1 MVKRKAGTLLP
12 FEVVILR
19 AVKAEP
25 CHAYGLTL
33 LLDAPYASTGQALR
47 RLERMEYLHSRTA
60 AAEAQG
66 RYRPPRKVYRL
77 TAKGRRALR
86 DAALASESADAGT
99 V

>member
-25 CHAYGLTL
+25 RHAYGLAL

-47 RLERMEYLHSRTA
+47 RLEAMGLTRSRIVTVEA
-60 AAEAQG
+60 AG
-66 RYRPPRKVYRL
+66 RYRPPRKVYSL

-86 DAALASESADAGT
+86 DAGDG
-99 V
+99 